1 MKVSFFLLLM
11 LFCSMDK
18 PQFINFPVEGPDD
31 CFLLLVIVHK
41 NATNIHCINFPL
53 SWVSTQGHSCWIIWL
68 EYVWFCKKL
77 LNSLPKY
84 CIILPLGMNESS
96 GCSTSLPVSIARF
109 KKESQFHW
117 CILATHCSI
126 HNFLMTD
133 DINHIFIGSLATYI
147 SSLVSC
153 V

>member
-53 SWVSTQGHSCWIIWL
+53 SWVST
-68 EYVWFCKKL
+68 
-77 LNSLPKY
+77 
-84 CIILPLGMNESS
+84 
-96 GCSTSLPVSIARF
+96 
-109 KKESQFHW
+109 
-117 CILATHCSI
+117 
-126 HNFLMTD
+126 
-133 DINHIFIGSLATYI
+133 
-147 SSLVSC
+147 
-153 V
+153 